1 MRPLRGNIRLI
12 VKREVKRME
21 LEELIYTYSDYL
33 YRIAYS
39 YVKDE
44 QAAEEVVQDVFFKFY
59 KTSAHFEGTAHIKTY
74 LTRMIINRSYDYLRS
89 WKHKKNTIFE
99 VFHQKING
107 VDIKAIEQEE
117 ETTIWQSI
125 LSLPVKY
132 RETIILYYYE
142 DLSIKEIADML
153 FMAESTI
160 KSRLQRARALLKTSL
175 QDTEW
180 EVLRHE

>member
-1 MRPLRGNIRLI
+1 
-12 VKREVKRME
+12 ME

-59 KTSAHFEGTAHIKTY
+59 KTSSRFENKAHIKTY
-74 LTRMIINRSYDYLRS
+74 LTRMIINRCYDYLRS

-99 VFHQKING
+99 VIHQKIKG
-107 VDIKAIEQEE
+107 VDLETIEQEE
-117 ETTIWQSI
+117 ETFIWQSI
-125 LSLPVKY
+125 LLLPVKY

-142 DLSIKEIADML
+142 ELSIKEIAEL
-153 FMAESTI
+153 LQTPESTI
-160 KSRLQRARALLKTSL
+160 KSRLQRGRLQLKSSL

-180 EVLRHE
+180 EVLKNE

>member
-1 MRPLRGNIRLI
+1 MNIN
-12 VKREVKRME
+12 E
-21 LEELIYTYSDYL
+21 LVYTYSDYL
-33 YRIAYS
+33 YRIGYS

-59 KTSAHFEGTAHIKTY
+59 KTSTQFENQAHIKTY
-74 LTRMIINRSYDYLRS
+74 LTRMVINRSYDYLRS
-89 WKHKKNTIFE
+89 WKHKKQTIFE

-117 ETTIWQSI
+117 ETAIWQSI
-125 LSLPVKY
+125 LSLPVKF

-142 DLSIKEIADML
+142 DLSIKEIAAL
-153 FMAESTI
+153 LQTAESTI
-160 KSRLQRARALLKTSL
+160 KSRLQRGRIHLKSSL

-180 EVLRHE
+180 EVLKNE

>member
-1 MRPLRGNIRLI
+1 
-12 VKREVKRME
+12 ME

-44 QAAEEVVQDVFFKFY
+44 QTAEEVVQDVFFKFY
-59 KTSAHFEGTAHIKTY
+59 KTSIQFENQAHIKTY

-89 WKHKKNTIFE
+89 WKHKKQTIFE

-117 ETTIWQSI
+117 EAAIWQSI
-125 LSLPVKY
+125 LSLPVKF

-142 DLSIKEIADML
+142 DLSIKEIAAL
-153 FMAESTI
+153 LQTAESTI
-160 KSRLQRARALLKTSL
+160 KSRLQRGRLHLKSSL

-180 EVLRHE
+180 EVLKNE